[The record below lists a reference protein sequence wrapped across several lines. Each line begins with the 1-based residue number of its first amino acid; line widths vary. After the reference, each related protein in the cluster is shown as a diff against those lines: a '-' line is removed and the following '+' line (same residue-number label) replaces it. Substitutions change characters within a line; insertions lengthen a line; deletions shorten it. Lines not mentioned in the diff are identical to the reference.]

1 MFSGF
6 PVLRRD
12 ITNQTLPG
20 GVWALTILKKD
31 WWSSTPFCLAN
42 RKRGDTLFRLIAVSW
57 GVVNLKRRNYY
68 TVINTCDS
76 RETKIPYFSVN
87 SVKIDV
93 TIFLFSFVFIGFN
106 LQFLGNVSI
115 HCPLML
121 IA

>member
-1 MFSGF
+1 M
-6 PVLRRD
+6 
-12 ITNQTLPG
+12 
-20 GVWALTILKKD
+20 
-31 WWSSTPFCLAN
+31 PFCLAN
-42 RKRGDTLFRLIAVSW
+42 RKFRLIAVSW
-57 GVVNLKRRNYY
+57 GAVNFRDRNYYTY

-76 RETKIPYFSVN
+76 RETKNPYFSVN

-115 HCPLML
+115 HCPLMF